1 MTIVLVTH
9 LMDDVAEY
17 ANQVYVM
24 EKGRLV
30 KGGKPSDV
38 FQDVVFMEEVQL
50 GVPKLH
56 PFVNDW
62 LIEACHLNDYRLR

>member
-1 MTIVLVTH
+1 
-9 LMDDVAEY
+9 MDDVAEY

-38 FQDVVFMEEVQL
+38 FQDVVFYGRSAV
-50 GVPKLH
+50 GST
-56 PFVNDW
+56 
-62 LIEACHLNDYRLR
+62 